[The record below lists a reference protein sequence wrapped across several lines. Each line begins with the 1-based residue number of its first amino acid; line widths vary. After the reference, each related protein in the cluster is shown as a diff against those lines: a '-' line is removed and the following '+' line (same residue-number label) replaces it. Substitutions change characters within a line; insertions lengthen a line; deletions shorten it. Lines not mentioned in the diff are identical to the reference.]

1 MRLMI
6 FPWLGQEFVSLSRE
20 GDGKGTVEEETRE
33 LFARFAEQLRGC
45 GLTLDHTV
53 RTRMWVRD
61 MDTWHPGVH
70 ERVRIL
76 KGPARSVSSS
86 HVQPE
91 RLGSTARISVDLL
104 AMRQPGDEKVFKE
117 NEPQT
122 IVLQWLKWGGILFL
136 SGVTD
141 MTHATFDEQFP
152 VIIKRLTDNLADGGA
167 SWKDVARASFFL
179 HRKESLDMLR
189 ARFREAVSAKIPG
202 LDYTLVDTRQ
212 GKRLEIEL
220 TAKVAGRA
228 AAGMRAR

>member
-1 MRLMI
+1 MRLRI
-6 FPWLGQEFVSLSRE
+6 FPWLGQEFVSLSWE

-61 MDTWHPGVH
+61 IDTWHAGVH

-76 KGPARSVSSS
+76 SGQARSVSSS
-86 HVQPE
+86 HVRPE
-91 RLGSTARISVDLL
+91 RLGRTVRIAVDLL
-104 AMRQPGDEKVFKE
+104 AMRPPGDRKVFKE
-117 NEPQT
+117 FEPQT

-141 MTHATFDEQFP
+141 MTHATIDEQFP
-152 VIIKRLTDNLADGGA
+152 VIIKRLTDSLADGGA
-167 SWKDVARASFFL
+167 SWNDVARASFFL
-179 HRKESLDMLR
+179 HRDESLDMLR
-189 ARFREAVSAKIPG
+189 ARFREAVGARIPS
-202 LDYTLVDTRQ
+202 LDYTFVDTRQ

-220 TAKVAGRA
+220 TAKLADRS
-228 AAGMRAR
+228 